1 MSLKRESRNHTS
13 KSSMF
18 TVFLVYFSQLLTG
31 RRKKTF
37 HKKRRIA
44 CFRSLLL
51 NQNDGLPWF
60 FPQVHFLVMLY
71 GTRFFGVSRTGVLHR
86 KRHIDNADRLLHL
99 GGRRLLLTEFFV
111 VKSIN
116 LKVLFCFVG
125 ILKFFCSQNISWCG
139 RRDSNPRSGHC
150 DQIG

>member
-1 MSLKRESRNHTS
+1 
-13 KSSMF
+13 MF

-44 CFRSLLL
+44 CLRSLLL

-71 GTRFFGVSRTGVLHR
+71 GARFFGVSRTGVLHR

-99 GGRRLLLTEFFV
+99 GGRRLLLTEFFG
-111 VKSIN
+111 VKSID
-116 LKVLFCFVG
+116 LKVLFCFLG
-125 ILKFFCSQNISWCG
+125 ILKFFLQVFFSQKISHG
-139 RRDSNPRSGHC
+139 AEEETPTQ
-150 DQIG
+150 DQDIAIKLDEGVI